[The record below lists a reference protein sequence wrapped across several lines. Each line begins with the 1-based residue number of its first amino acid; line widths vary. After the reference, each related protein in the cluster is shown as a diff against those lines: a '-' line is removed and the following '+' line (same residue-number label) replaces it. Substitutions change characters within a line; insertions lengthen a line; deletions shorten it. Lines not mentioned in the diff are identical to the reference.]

1 MREQIQ
7 HHRPNAA
14 PGKPRFEQP
23 FRVMIEGLGRQVVL
37 MGDCIQIHHIG
48 VQIDDLESGSFE
60 MQPSDV
66 KSGCPSFKLEMI
78 GEVNRQFKDVVF
90 LPYRLQT
97 WGQRKLVAA
106 VIFEAEFPV
115 DRHH

>member
-1 MREQIQ
+1 MLEQIQ

-23 FRVMIEGLGRQVVL
+23 FGVMIEGLGRQVVL